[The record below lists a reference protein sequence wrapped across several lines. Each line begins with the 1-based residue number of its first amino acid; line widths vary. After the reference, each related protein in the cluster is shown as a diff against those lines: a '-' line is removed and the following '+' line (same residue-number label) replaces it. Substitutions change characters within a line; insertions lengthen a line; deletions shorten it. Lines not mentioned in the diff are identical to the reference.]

1 MTILDRIWVS
11 DPSPLTPEARAKRA
25 SLLASAEQKT
35 NNDLIESE
43 DRWFH
48 RLKPHDQII
57 EILKRVVTGVYNEGF
72 VHAGNFAYLSL
83 LAVFAFFIVAAAIAG
98 LFGQTQSG
106 VELIQA
112 FFQTVP
118 PRVAAALSDPIES
131 AMTARSGPVLW
142 FSAAV
147 GLWTTT
153 SLIETIRDILNKS
166 YGTEALR
173 PFWHYRLSSIAIVIL
188 AVILAMLAFSA
199 QVIVSALGEFWD
211 EIFPSDIA
219 LPTIISVGQL
229 LPFLL
234 LFLTIYILF
243 KMLTPSKYNKNY
255 PKWPGAVLVSIW
267 WLICTNILPLFLS
280 KMANYD
286 LTYGS
291 LAGVMVALIFFYL
304 IGLGMVTGA
313 QLNAAL
319 ANTKDDNDF

>member
-1 MTILDRIWVS
+1 MS
-11 DPSPLTPEARAKRA
+11 DQSPLTPEARAKRA
-25 SLLASAEQKT
+25 SRSDRPEHL
-35 NNDLIESE
+35 ESE

-48 RLKPHDQII
+48 KLKPHDQII

-98 LFGQTQSG
+98 LFGQTQTG
-106 VELIQA
+106 IELIQA

-118 PRVAAALSDPIES
+118 PRVAAALSGPIES

-166 YGTEALR
+166 YGTEAPR
-173 PFWHYRLSSIAIVIL
+173 PFWHYRLGSIAVVIL
-188 AVILAMLAFSA
+188 AVVLAMLAFSA
-199 QVIVSALGEFWD
+199 QVLVSALGEFWD
-211 EIFPSDIA
+211 EIFPSDMA

-234 LFLTIYILF
+234 LFLTIFILF
-243 KMLTPSKYNKNY
+243 KMLTPSKYNKKY

-267 WLICTNILPLFLS
+267 WLICTNILPLFIS

-319 ANTKDDNDF
+319 ANAKNDNDID

>member
-1 MTILDRIWVS
+1 MS
-11 DPSPLTPEARAKRA
+11 EQSPLSPEARAKTA
-25 SLLASAEQKT
+25 TEKGVLEG
-35 NNDLIESE
+35 NESE
-43 DRWFH
+43 DKWFH
-48 RLKPHDQII
+48 RLKPSEQII
-57 EILKRVVTGVYNEGF
+57 EVLKRVLTGVYNEGF

-106 VELIQA
+106 IELIQA

-118 PRVAAALSDPIES
+118 PRVAQALSQPIES

-142 FSAAV
+142 FSAIV

-153 SLIETIRDILNKS
+153 SLIETIRDILHKS
-166 YGTEALR
+166 YGTNAER
-173 PFWHYRLSSIAIVIL
+173 PFWHYRLGSIAVVIL
-188 AVILAMLAFSA
+188 AVIFAMLAFSA
-199 QVIVSALGEFWD
+199 QVLFSTVGGFWD
-211 EIFPSDIA
+211 NIFPNDIG
-219 LPTIISVGQL
+219 LPAIISLGQI
-229 LPFLL
+229 LPFIL
-234 LFLTIYILF
+234 LFITIYILF
-243 KMLTPSKYNKNY
+243 KTLTPLKYSIRAY
-255 PKWPGAVLVSIW
+255 PKWPGAVLVSMW
-267 WLICTNILPLFLS
+267 WLVCTTILPLFLS

-319 ANTKDDNDF
+319 ANARNET

>member
-188 AVILAMLAFSA
+188 AVIFAMLAFSA

>member
-1 MTILDRIWVS
+1 VS
-11 DPSPLTPEARAKRA
+11 DQSPLSPEARAKTAA
-25 SLLASAEQKT
+25 SIAPTKGH
-35 NNDLIESE
+35 ESE
-43 DRWFH
+43 DKWFH
-48 RLKPHDQII
+48 RLRPSQQIL
-57 EILKRVVTGVYNEGF
+57 EVLRRVCTGVYNEGF

-98 LFGQTQSG
+98 IFGQTESG
-106 VELIQA
+106 LELIQA

-118 PRVAAALSDPIES
+118 PRVALALSGPIES

-142 FSAAV
+142 FSAIV

-166 YGTEALR
+166 YGTQSPR
-173 PFWHYRLSSIAIVIL
+173 PFWHYRLGSIAVVIV
-188 AVILAMLAFSA
+188 AVVLAMLAFSA
-199 QVIVSALGEFWD
+199 QVLVSTLGGFWD
-211 EIFPSDIA
+211 DIFSSEIS
-219 LPTIISVGQL
+219 LPTLISVGQL

-234 LFLTIYILF
+234 LFITIYILF
-243 KMLTPSKYNKNY
+243 RILTPVKYSIKAY
-255 PKWPGAVLVSIW
+255 PKWPGAVFVSIW
-267 WLICTNILPLFLS
+267 WLICTTILPIFLS
-280 KMANYD
+280 RMANYD

-319 ANTKDDNDF
+319 ANARNGNENDE

>member
-1 MTILDRIWVS
+1 MKILDRIWVS
-11 DPSPLTPEARAKRA
+11 DPSPLTPEARAKMA
-25 SLLASAEQKT
+25 SLLASTEH
-35 NNDLIESE
+35 IESE
-43 DRWFH
+43 DKWFH

-57 EILKRVVTGVYNEGF
+57 EILKRVVTGVYSEGF

-83 LAVFAFFIVAAAIAG
+83 LALFAFFIVAAAIAG

-118 PRVAAALSDPIES
+118 PRVGAALSGPIES
-131 AMTARSGPVLW
+131 VMTTKSSPILW
-142 FSAAV
+142 FSAVV

-153 SLIETIRDILNKS
+153 SLIETIRDVLNKS
-166 YGTEALR
+166 YGTKASR
-173 PFWHYRLSSIAIVIL
+173 PFWHYRLGSIAVVIF
-188 AVILAMLAFSA
+188 AVFLTMLAFSA

-211 EIFPSDIA
+211 ELFPSDMR
-219 LPTIISVGQL
+219 LPTIISIGQL
-229 LPFLL
+229 LPFFL

-243 KMLTPSKYNKNY
+243 KMLTPRKYNKNY

-267 WLICTNILPLFLS
+267 WLICTNILPLLLS
-280 KMANYD
+280 KMTHYD

-319 ANTKDDNDF
+319 ANTKDDNDI